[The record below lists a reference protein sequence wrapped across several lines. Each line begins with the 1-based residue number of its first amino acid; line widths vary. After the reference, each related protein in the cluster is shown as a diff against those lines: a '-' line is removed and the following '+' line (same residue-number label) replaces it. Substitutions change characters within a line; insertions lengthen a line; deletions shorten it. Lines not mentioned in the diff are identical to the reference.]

1 MTPCFSLPT
10 LEGNAVNNFSHDVI
24 KPWSA
29 CVKRAFVLICMLV
42 AMLVQPLAD
51 TCQADA
57 FDDCMDARSQT
68 CSGNAVQASYY
79 VNEARNLALA
89 WNDQF
94 RASAIAACNGNQ
106 VCIDAENLHYD
117 TNAGLI
123 TSAANAALTAIY
135 VQFLACIT
143 EAYAIC
149 YVITG

>member
-1 MTPCFSLPT
+1 MNS
-10 LEGNAVNNFSHDVI
+10 FSHDLI

-29 CVKRAFVLICMLV
+29 CVKRAIVLICMMV

-57 FDDCMDARSQT
+57 FEDCMDARAQT
-68 CSGNAVQASYY
+68 CSINAAQTTYY

-89 WNDQF
+89 WNEEYRDG
-94 RASAIAACNGNQ
+94 AIAACNGNQ
-106 VCIDAENLHYD
+106 ACIDAENQHYD

-135 VQFLACIT
+135 LQFLACIT
-143 EAYAIC
+143 EAYVIC
-149 YVITG
+149 YVFTG